1 VQGSG
6 FSIENQLR
14 AEERFCM
21 MPMVVTCV
29 IWRFIVKPL
38 QFVKR
43 MLPIVAAISVL
54 SACGSEPVVGV
65 LLPMTGSA
73 STYGQ
78 SMKNGIDLALD
89 DEKAIL
95 PDGFKVL
102 WGDTASDPATGAAE
116 LKRLAGEGAR
126 LFVAGTTSDTARA
139 LLPVLDE
146 TDSIAISPSASAPSL
161 TKDSRRFFRVFAS
174 DELEGRRAGR
184 FLYED
189 RDKTSVLIFA
199 EDSAQSR
206 GIEPPFRQVFEK
218 AMGGEVVG
226 RIVIDSPGWEQ
237 ESADLLAAYHP
248 ASVYITAYGDKTID
262 VLRVLRKKGYDGPIC
277 ASSAF
282 YTGHIVDSNPDLV
295 EGVFF
300 PQPAFDIKSDTQPTQ
315 EFVATYR
322 RRFDNDP
329 DIYAAHAFD
338 AMRVTI
344 FVSNEATSFS
354 TTEISRVLAFGI
366 GEFPGVTGTIQFN
379 DFGDVRHNPIMF
391 IVKDGQVLNY
401 ERYIAEE
408 RIKITEKIK
417 KLLED

>member
-1 VQGSG
+1 M
-6 FSIENQLR
+6 R
-14 AEERFCM
+14 
-21 MPMVVTCV
+21 
-29 IWRFIVKPL
+29 PL
-38 QFVKR
+38 QFAKN
-43 MLPIVAAISVL
+43 MLSVVAAISVL
-54 SACGSEPVVGV
+54 SACGREPVIGV

-89 DEKAIL
+89 QEQANL
-95 PDGFKVL
+95 PKGFEVL
-102 WGDTASDPATGAAE
+102 WGDTATDPATGAAE
-116 LKRLAGEGAR
+116 LKRLAGEGAG

-199 EDSAQSR
+199 EDTAQAR
-206 GIEPPFRQVFEK
+206 GIEPPFRQVFEQ

-226 RIVIDSPGWEQ
+226 RIVIGSPGWEQ

-248 ASVYITAYGDKTID
+248 ASVYVIAYGDMTID
-262 VLRVLRKKGYDGPIC
+262 VLRFLRKKNYEGPIC

-282 YTGHIVDSNPDLV
+282 YTGHIVESNPDLV
-295 EGVFF
+295 EGLFF
-300 PQPAFDIKSDTQPTQ
+300 PQPAFDMKSETQPTQ
-315 EFVATYR
+315 GFVATYQE
-322 RRFDNDP
+322 RFDDDP

-338 AMRVTI
+338 AMRVAI
-344 FVSNEATSFS
+344 FVAGEATSFS
-354 TTEISRVLAFGI
+354 ATEIRKVLAFGI
-366 GEFPGVTGTIQFN
+366 REFPGVTGIIQFN
-379 DFGDVRHNPIMF
+379 DYGDVRHNPIIF

-408 RIKITEKIK
+408 RIKITERIK
-417 KLLED
+417 KLLEG

>member
-1 VQGSG
+1 MA
-6 FSIENQLR
+6 IIY
-14 AEERFCM
+14 
-21 MPMVVTCV
+21 V
-29 IWRFIVKPL
+29 IWRSTVKPL

-43 MLPIVAAISVL
+43 MLPVVAAISML
-54 SACGSEPVVGV
+54 SACGSDPVVGV

-89 DEKAIL
+89 HDQANL
-95 PDGFKVL
+95 PEGFQVL

-116 LKRLAGEGAR
+116 LKRLAGDGAG
-126 LFVAGTTSDTARA
+126 LFVAGTTSGTARA

-146 TDSIAISPSASAPSL
+146 TDTIAISPSASAPSL
-161 TKDSRRFFRVFAS
+161 TKDSKRFFRVFAS

-199 EDSAQSR
+199 EDTAQAR
-206 GIEPPFRQVFEK
+206 GIEPPFRQVFEQ

-226 RIVIDSPGWEQ
+226 RIVIGSPRWEQ
-237 ESADLLAAYHP
+237 ESADLLAAHHP
-248 ASVYITAYGDKTID
+248 ASVYIIAYGDMTID
-262 VLRVLRKKGYDGPIC
+262 VLRFLRKKSYDGPIC

-322 RRFDNDP
+322 QRFDRDP

-338 AMRVTI
+338 AMRVAV

-354 TTEISRVLAFGI
+354 ATEIRRVLAFGI

-379 DFGDVRHNPIMF
+379 DFGDVRHNPIIF

-408 RIKITEKIK
+408 RIKIAEKIK
-417 KLLED
+417 ELLKD

>member
-1 VQGSG
+1 MISMA
-6 FSIENQLR
+6 I
-14 AEERFCM
+14 AY
-21 MPMVVTCV
+21 V
-29 IWRFIVKPL
+29 IWRSIVKPL
-38 QFVKR
+38 RFVKR
-43 MLPIVAAISVL
+43 TLPVVAAISVL
-54 SACGSEPVVGV
+54 SACGSKPVVGV

-78 SMKNGIDLALD
+78 SMKKGIDLALD
-89 DEKAIL
+89 HEQANL
-95 PDGFKVL
+95 PEGFKVL

-116 LKRLAGEGAR
+116 LSRLAGEGAK
-126 LFVAGTTSDTARA
+126 LFVAGTTSGTARA
-139 LLPVLDE
+139 LLPVLDD
-146 TDSIAISPSASAPSL
+146 TDTIAISPSASAPSL
-161 TKDSRRFFRVFAS
+161 TKDSKRFFRVFAS

-206 GIEPPFRQVFEK
+206 GIEPPFRQVFEQ

-248 ASVYITAYGDKTID
+248 ASVYIIAYGDKTVD
-262 VLRVLRKKGYDGPIC
+262 VLRLLRKKGYDGPIC

-282 YTGHIVDSNPDLV
+282 YTGHIVDSYPDLV

-322 RRFDNDP
+322 QRFDHDP

-338 AMRVTI
+338 ATRVAV

-354 TTEISRVLAFGI
+354 ATEIRRVLAFGI
-366 GEFPGVTGTIQFN
+366 REFPGVTGIIQFN

-391 IVKDGQVLNY
+391 IIMDGQVLNY

-417 KLLED
+417 NLLKN